1 VITTFAGDTAEDF
14 RLWAQEIRETR
25 MAAAFRQPRITL
37 CDGNWVTRGDVY
49 DPTGSL
55 VLPLNDVGNISL
67 TLPIDYDDRRGT
79 WAAWWALEEERRGT
93 RNIHLLLDK
102 SGGRIG
108 GRMESATL
116 KSGGDSGDVVI
127 VEFSTDVDEL
137 RHVHMQSNPFLP
149 ISLISQPKE
158 MFLFAPAD
166 WGLKATLAMQL
177 MRLQATNFN
186 MSLDI
191 LNPANWSG
199 GLWADSQIVVVPGS
213 LAGSASPTTFIT
225 GNIKQDWL
233 SIAQPI
239 LEDAEL
245 MLDCWRWRDG
255 DSEPWPGAGTS
266 WRQGQLFVDIVDKSG
281 YRSGT
286 SLFGNL
292 ATGMARTI
300 AGVTTDYVEDSYDL
314 ITGDPEPTGAGY
326 DVAGMLG
333 TKASHPHVVYVDSKY
348 HRLPEFEFRRTP
360 GGACRIT
367 AGGRSMPGV
376 NALLEAVI
384 TYAGDVLG
392 DNLGV
397 VLGVGL
403 GVNINVG
410 SLGGVLTAF
419 LMPILEDSI
428 LAYMSVPLPLRAAQQ
443 GWGHKLET
451 ACTGVT
457 QAYTPSGLMDLR
469 KRRRETD
476 PDTAFSFNV
485 VDASPYL
492 IGDRGQ
498 GHWWLGDRVGAT
510 VRYLGARVFVCRNR
524 ELSMEFGPGADAVL
538 KPKFGNLR
546 TLQDPLERLIGE
558 VSKAAGALQTIGLL

>member
-1 VITTFAGDTAEDF
+1 MIAQFAGGTAEDF

-25 MAAAFRQPRITL
+25 VEASSRAPRVTL
-37 CDGNWVTRGDVY
+37 CDGNWVTRGDVF
-49 DPTGSL
+49 DAGSL
-55 VLPLNDVGNISL
+55 VLPLNEVGTITL
-67 TLPIDYDDRRGT
+67 TVPIDFEDRRRT
-79 WAAWWALEEERRGT
+79 WAAWWALEEEERGT

-102 SGGRIG
+102 SGARVG

-116 KSGGDSGDVVI
+116 KSGGDSGDVV
-127 VEFSTDVDEL
+127 VLEFLTDADEL

-158 MFLFAPAD
+158 TFLFAPSD
-166 WGLKATLAMQL
+166 WGLKATLAMQM

-191 LNPANWSG
+191 LNPTNWAG
-199 GLWADSQIVVVPGS
+199 GLWAESQIVVKPGT
-213 LAGSASPTTFIT
+213 LGGSAAPTTFIT

-245 MLDCWRWRDG
+245 MLDLWRWRDG
-255 DSEPWPGAGTS
+255 DPEPWPGAGTN
-266 WRQGQLFVDIVDKSG
+266 WRQGQLFVDIIDKSG

-292 ATGMARTI
+292 ASGLARTI

-314 ITGDPEPTGAGY
+314 ITGEPNSTTDGY
-326 DVAGMLG
+326 DIAGLLG
-333 TKASHPHVVYVDSKY
+333 TKASHPYVVYVDGKY

-476 PDTAFSFNV
+476 PDTAFSFV
-485 VDASPYL
+485 VTDAGPWL

-510 VRYLGARVFVCRNR
+510 CKYLGARVFVCRNR
-524 ELSMEFGPGADAVL
+524 ELAVEWGPGVDSVW
-538 KPKFGNLR
+538 KPKFGALR
-546 TLQDPLERLIGE
+546 TLQDPLERLISE

>member
-1 VITTFAGDTAEDF
+1 MITTYAGDTAEDF

-25 MAAAFRQPRITL
+25 IAAAPRPPRITL
-37 CDGNWVTRGDVY
+37 CDGNWITRGDVH
-49 DPTGSL
+49 DPQGSL
-55 VLPLNDVGNISL
+55 LLPLNDVGSLSL
-67 TLPIDYDDRRGT
+67 TLPIDFQDRRRT
-79 WAAWWALEEERRGT
+79 WAAWWALEEEERGT
-93 RNIHLLLDK
+93 RNIHALVDK
-102 SGGRIG
+102 SGARIG
-108 GRMESATL
+108 ARMESATL
-116 KSGGDSGDVVI
+116 KSGGESGDVVV
-127 VEFSTDVDEL
+127 VEFSTDMDEF

-158 MFLFAPAD
+158 FFMFAPAD
-166 WGLKATLAMQL
+166 WGLKAALAMQL

-199 GLWADSQIVVVPGS
+199 GLWAQSQIVVVPGS
-213 LAGSASPTTFIT
+213 LAGTAAPTTFIT

-245 MLDCWRWRDG
+245 MVDCWRWRDG
-255 DSEPWPGAGTS
+255 DPEPWPGAGTN

-292 ATGMARTI
+292 ASGMARTI

-314 ITGDPEPTGAGY
+314 ITDDPEPTGSGY
-326 DVAGMLG
+326 DVAGLLG
-333 TKASHPHVVYVDSKY
+333 TKASHPYVVYLDGQITGLKD
-348 HRLPEFEFRRTP
+348 FEFRRTP

-376 NALLEAVI
+376 NPLLEAVL

-397 VLGVGL
+397 VVGVGL

-428 LAYMSVPLPLRAAQQ
+428 LAYMSVPLPMRAAQQ

-457 QAYTPSGLMDLR
+457 QAYTPSGLIDLR

-476 PDTAFSFNV
+476 PDTAFSFTV
-485 VDASPYL
+485 ADASPWL
-492 IGDRGQ
+492 IGDRGV
-498 GHWWLGDRVGAT
+498 GHWWLGDRVGGT
-510 VRYLGARVFVCRNR
+510 CKYLGARVFVCRNR
-524 ELSMEFGPGADAVL
+524 ELALEFGVGADGMW
-538 KPKFGNLR
+538 KPKFGDLR